1 MEVSNLVKIVRLSP
15 LLVAILATTAVIK
28 LEKQAL
34 AESNE
39 GLVSLER
46 KFSVISA
53 PLPKKTAKIAP
64 LVVQNQDLLEGNPTF
79 DVTPANPEPNNSTPQ
94 EAAPE
99 PQVIVGEV
107 VVTGVEGELK
117 DLVYNTISVQAG
129 RTATRSQL
137 EQDLKAIYATG
148 LFAQATITPEDTPLG
163 IRIVI
168 AVEPNPILN
177 QVQVRNVPETTKSV
191 LPPDLVNQIF
201 SPSYGKILNLRTLQD
216 DIKKLNEWY
225 RTNGYELAQVVG
237 APEISR
243 DGTVTLVVAEGVVE
257 NIKVR
262 FFDKDNKPV
271 EGRTRDFIITREVQL
286 KPGDVF
292 NRTTAQKDL
301 QRIFGLGIFEDARFS
316 FSPGDDPSQVVI
328 NVDIVEGNTGSL
340 AAGAGFSSA
349 SGLFGTL
356 SYQQQNLGGNN
367 QNLGAEIQLGT
378 RELLFNASFTDP
390 WIAGD
395 PYRTSYTVDFFRS
408 RSISLVF
415 DGDQNAIKTEN
426 GGDSPR
432 IVRTGGGITFSR
444 PIAATPYDKPE
455 WRLSLGLQYQHVSME
470 NGDGEISP
478 RSRESDG
485 SQKLAYNNSGQDDL
499 ITLRFVA
506 SSDNRDNALQPTT
519 GSFFRVN
526 VEQTLPITG
535 ITFNR
540 IRANYSYY
548 IPLKLINFDFSQGPQ
563 ALSFNVQAGTI
574 LGDFPP
580 YEAFVLGGTNSVRG
594 YAEGDVGNGRSF
606 LQASMEYRF
615 PIYSVIGGALF
626 LDYGTALGS
635 DGAVRGEPSRVRG
648 LPGSGFGYGL
658 GVRIQSPLGPIRL
671 DYGINDNGDGRI
683 HFGIG
688 ERF

>member
-1 MEVSNLVKIVRLSP
+1 MINLVKTVGLSP
-15 LLVAILATTAVIK
+15 LLVAILATTAIIK
-28 LEKQAL
+28 LEKPAK
-34 AESNE
+34 AETNE
-39 GLVSLER
+39 ELVSLER
-46 KFSVISA
+46 KISVISGA
-53 PLPKKTAKIAP
+53 LPKKPAKMAP
-64 LVVQNQDLLEGNPTF
+64 AMAQNEDLLEGNPTF
-79 DVTPANPEPNNSTPQ
+79 DVTPATPEPNNGTPQ
-94 EAAPE
+94 QQTPE

-107 VVTGVEGELK
+107 LVTGVEGELR
-117 DLVYNTISVQAG
+117 DLIYNTISVQPG

-148 LFAQATITPEDTPLG
+148 LFAQASITPEDTPLG
-163 IRIVI
+163 IRLVI

-177 QVQVRNVPETTKSV
+177 EVQITHVPETAKSV

-237 APEISR
+237 APKISP
-243 DGTVTLVVAEGVVE
+243 DGTVTLIVAEGVIE

-262 FFDKDNKPV
+262 FFDKENKPV
-271 EGRTRDFIITREVQL
+271 EGNTRDFIITREVQL

-349 SGLFGTL
+349 SGLFGTV
-356 SYQQQNLGGNN
+356 SYQQQNVGGNN
-367 QNLGAEIQLGT
+367 QILASEIQLST

-390 WIAGD
+390 WIGGD
-395 PYRTSYTVDFFRS
+395 PYRTSYTVDVFRS

-415 DGDQNAIKTEN
+415 DGDDNAIKTEN

-444 PIAATPYDKPE
+444 PIAPTPYDKAD
-455 WRLSLGLQYQHVSME
+455 WRLSLGLQYQHVSVQ
-470 NGDGEISP
+470 NADGDISP

-485 SQKLAYNNSGQDDL
+485 SKKLSYNSGVDDL
-499 ITLRFVA
+499 VTLRFVA
-506 SSDNRDNALQPTT
+506 SSDKRDNVLQPTS
-519 GSFFRVN
+519 GSFFRVG

-535 ITFNR
+535 IIFNR
-540 IRANYSYY
+540 IKANYSYY
-548 IPLKLINFDFSQGPQ
+548 IPLKLINFDFSEGPQ
-563 ALSFNVQAGTI
+563 AISFNVQAGTI
-574 LGDFPP
+574 LGGFPP

-594 YAEGDVGNGRSF
+594 YGEGDVGSGRSF
-606 LQASMEYRF
+606 LQASIEYRF
-615 PIYSVIGGALF
+615 PVYSVIGGALF
-626 LDYGTALGS
+626 FDYGTALSS
-635 DGAVRGEPSRVRG
+635 DGAVIGEPSRIRH
-648 LPGSGFGYGL
+648 LPGWGYGYGL

-671 DYGINDNGDGRI
+671 DYGINNNGEGRI